1 MDSVLKLDEVNL
13 FSLMKRFNYQMGQ
26 KEAFKSDGDIQL
38 SNGKKGT
45 F

>member
-1 MDSVLKLDEVNL
+1 MDSVVKLDEVNL
-13 FSLMKRFNYQMGQ
+13 FSLMKTFNYQMGRR
-26 KEAFKSDGDIQL
+26 EAFKSDEDIQL